1 VEAAAINATFEVPR
15 RPARRRPEL
24 VPRTVGRRPT
34 YTREQII
41 DALQRWTALYGAPPA
56 RADWEPARA
65 RRMGHEWRV
74 ARFRTGEWPSTR
86 MVCRWFGT
94 FNAAIE
100 AAGFE
105 PNRAPARIRTHL
117 SGPEAVLVA
126 IREWVRRYGD
136 IPTLADWDPVRARR
150 LGREWRIVRY
160 RQGDWPSLRTV
171 AHHFGS
177 LSKAIR
183 AAGLQPR
190 TPNQCGMHILAA
202 ARANR
207 AALAIAD
214 AAERPDGGLEA
225 LGGAIRDLAKARK
238 RGDPEET
245 RIALL
250 AVAASALAG
259 PTHPPAE
266 RSA

>member
-1 VEAAAINATFEVPR
+1 VEAAAVTAIFEVPR
-15 RPARRRPEL
+15 RPARVRPEL
-24 VPRTVGRRPT
+24 VARTSGRRPT

-41 DALQRWTALYGAPPA
+41 DALQRWTALHGSPPT
-56 RADWEPARA
+56 RADWEPSRA

-74 ARFRTGEWPSTR
+74 VRFHTGEWPTTR

-100 AAGFE
+100 AAGFQ
-105 PNRAPARIRTHL
+105 PNRAPGRIRTHL
-117 SGPEAVLVA
+117 SGPDAVLVA

-150 LGREWRIVRY
+150 LGQEWRVVRY
-160 RQGDWPSLRTV
+160 RLGDWPSLRTV

-183 AAGLQPR
+183 QAGLQPR
-190 TPNQCGMHILAA
+190 LPEQCGMDVLAA

-214 AAERPDGGLEA
+214 ARGRPGSGIEA
-225 LGGAIRDLAKARK
+225 LGHAIRELASARK
-238 RGDPEET
+238 RDDPEAT

-250 AVAASALAG
+250 EIATSALAWADAPVG
-259 PTHPPAE
+259 
-266 RSA
+266 